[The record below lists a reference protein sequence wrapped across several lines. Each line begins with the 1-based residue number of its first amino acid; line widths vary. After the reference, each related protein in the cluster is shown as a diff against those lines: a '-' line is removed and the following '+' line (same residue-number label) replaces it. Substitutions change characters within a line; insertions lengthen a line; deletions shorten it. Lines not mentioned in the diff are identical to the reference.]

1 MLLDWALIFFIL
13 SLVAGYLGFFGL
25 AADSAGIA
33 KILFIVF
40 LVLFAFSF
48 LYRLINRQ
56 GPPRP

>member
-40 LVLFAFSF
+40 LILFAFSF
-48 LYRLINRQ
+48 LSRLMNNRS
-56 GPPRP
+56 PRP